1 MKNFNNTVI
10 KESKRG
16 KTVKRSPTNSIHH
29 QLSVINNNTSIYIIN
44 DVTDIDECESAK
56 IPCDIGVK
64 TKNTSDKTDDI
75 YTQFATIFF
84 KTPHVI
90 MIPAI
95 VKTLI
100 ERRLPK
106 HYLDKIHGGEK
117 TKENRDV
124 AVELCLLFLSQLSST
139 HRNILNGKSPD
150 GWKSLRAEYLRQLLR
165 IDDKTYQ
172 CVKKALLKFQY
183 DLGPIL
189 EERFYV
195 KGKHSYGYRLG
206 ESFRSKGYFP
216 YKLKTKQAQDLFR
229 RSCERKLRL
238 AEKNI
243 ICVNLIEFYKSIT
256 LPTEQE
262 IVDEGRRLIKEGYY
276 NKKGK
281 KLIFRNKKVNAYFP
295 DVANLSFIEDALKI
309 FKYLTKNGVMIPRPG
324 NEKSG
329 GRVVDSFALMPLW
342 IRKLV
347 KINGQPVAE
356 ADYSCLHPNIAMSLY
371 GGNSPYLTHEHLAK
385 QLGIDKKIV
394 KIEHLSFFNKRVEQM
409 KRSLLFEYY
418 KKYEPEM
425 VDAIIRAK
433 EESEHG
439 HKITCRCLFAKEVE
453 IMTEVVS
460 RLNEEGIF
468 VGYIYD
474 ALFFDPVHS
483 EKVVEVMDE
492 VAADLRVYTS
502 VKL

>member
-1 MKNFNNTVI
+1 
-10 KESKRG
+10 
-16 KTVKRSPTNSIHH
+16 
-29 QLSVINNNTSIYIIN
+29 
-44 DVTDIDECESAK
+44 
-56 IPCDIGVK
+56 
-64 TKNTSDKTDDI
+64 
-75 YTQFATIFF
+75 
-84 KTPHVI
+84 
-90 MIPAI
+90 
-95 VKTLI
+95 
-100 ERRLPK
+100 
-106 HYLDKIHGGEK
+106 
-117 TKENRDV
+117 
-124 AVELCLLFLSQLSST
+124 
-139 HRNILNGKSPD
+139 
-150 GWKSLRAEYLRQLLR
+150 
-165 IDDKTYQ
+165 
-172 CVKKALLKFQY
+172 
-183 DLGPIL
+183 
-189 EERFYV
+189 
-195 KGKHSYGYRLG
+195 
-206 ESFRSKGYFP
+206 
-216 YKLKTKQAQDLFR
+216 
-229 RSCERKLRL
+229 
-238 AEKNI
+238 
-243 ICVNLIEFYKSIT
+243 
-256 LPTEQE
+256 
-262 IVDEGRRLIKEGYY
+262 
-276 NKKGK
+276 
-281 KLIFRNKKVNAYFP
+281 
-295 DVANLSFIEDALKI
+295 
-309 FKYLTKNGVMIPRPG
+309 
-324 NEKSG
+324 
-329 GRVVDSFALMPLW
+329 VVDSFALMPLW

-394 KIEHLSFFNKRVEQM
+394 KIEHLSFFNKRVEQI
-409 KRSLLFEYY
+409 KRSPLFEYY